1 MTDRPPLGTVSQL
14 WRYPAS
20 SLAGER
26 LDAISVDTTTV
37 DGDRLFG
44 LVDASDGEIA
54 RPDRDPKWHKVPL
67 IRTRLTEDRR
77 LEVAV
82 PGGNWLPGPDPQ
94 SDRVLSEFL
103 GFSASIRPYFRE
115 NAGRPDYS
123 GPLTVERYAR
133 TPIHLMTTASLAR
146 LKALHPEG
154 TPDPRRFRPNIVVD
168 MDPVEGSFP
177 ETEWIGRKL
186 AIGDLLL
193 TVSEPCRR
201 CGFTIIAQDGFD
213 NDPGILRNLVRHNAH
228 NLGVYCTVDR
238 PARVGIGAPMCFV

>member
-1 MTDRPPLGTVSQL
+1 MIDQAALGTVSEL

-26 LDAISVDTTTV
+26 LDAISVGLKTV

-54 RPDRDPKWHKVPL
+54 RPDREARWHKVPL
-67 IRTRLTEDRR
+67 IRTRLSEDRQ

-82 PGGNWLPGPDPQ
+82 PGGGWLSAPDPR
-94 SDRVLSEFL
+94 SDRAVSAFL
-103 GFSASIRPYFRE
+103 GFEASIRPFGVE
-115 NAGRPDYS
+115 NAAPDYA
-123 GPLTVERYAR
+123 GPRTEARYAKA
-133 TPIHLMTTASLAR
+133 PIHMLTTASLAR

-154 TPDPRRFRPNIVVD
+154 TPDPRRFRPNIVVE
-168 MDPVEGSFP
+168 MDPVEGAFP

-186 AIGDLLL
+186 AVGDLLL

-213 NDPGILRNLVRHNAH
+213 TDPGILRNLVRHNAH

-238 PARVGIGAPMCFV
+238 PARIEIGVPMRFV

>member
-1 MTDRPPLGTVSQL
+1 MAALGAVVEL

-26 LDAISVDTTTV
+26 LGAISVDLETIY
-37 DGDRLFG
+37 GDRLFG

-54 RPDRDPKWHKVPL
+54 RPDRDAKWHKVPL
-67 IRTRLTEDRR
+67 IRTRLNGDRE
-77 LEVAV
+77 LEIAI
-82 PGGNWLPGPDPQ
+82 PGGDWLTAPGAE
-94 SDRVLSEFL
+94 SDYAVSAFL
-103 GFSASIRPYFRE
+103 GFAASIRPFGHDAASHY
-115 NAGRPDYS
+115 A
-123 GPLTVERYAR
+123 GPLTAERYRKA
-133 TPIHLMTTASLAR
+133 PIHLLTTASLAR

-154 TPDPRRFRPNIVVD
+154 AADPRRFRPNIVVD
-168 MDPVEGSFP
+168 MAAVEGSFP

-193 TVSEPCRR
+193 TISEPCRR

-213 NDPGILRNLVRHNAH
+213 HDPAILRNLVRHNAH

-238 PARVGIGAPMCFV
+238 PARVEIGETIRFL